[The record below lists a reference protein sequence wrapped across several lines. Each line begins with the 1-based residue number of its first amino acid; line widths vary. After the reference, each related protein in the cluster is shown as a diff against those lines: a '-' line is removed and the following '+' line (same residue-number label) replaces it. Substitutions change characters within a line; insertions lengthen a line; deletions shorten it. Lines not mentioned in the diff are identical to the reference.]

1 MERIWYLDPSGFM
14 TQDNFMSFFP
24 SSDMSL
30 AQQLNALLRFAIY
43 FSIVIFVIKK
53 DSGIFLAP
61 LFMMAFTYMIFSID
75 TKNKVAE
82 KKVLENMSVQR
93 DVRTGE
99 LCSKSSRNNP
109 FMNVTMDEYASNP
122 ARPRACK
129 IDGKTK
135 KVVKA
140 NFDHNLYRDVDDV
153 FHKNASDRQFYTMPS
168 TEIPNNS
175 KAYAEWLYG
184 SGKSCK
190 EGDGTKCYNNLHGRY
205 N

>member
-24 SSDMSL
+24 SSDMGL
-30 AQQLNALLRFAIY
+30 AQQLNALLRFALY
-43 FSIVIFVIKK
+43 FSIVIFVLKK
-53 DSGIFLAP
+53 DSSIFLAP
-61 LFMMAFTYMIFSID
+61 LFMMAFTYMIYSID
-75 TKNKVAE
+75 TKNRVAE

-99 LCSKSSRNNP
+99 MCSKPSHNNP
-109 FMNVTMDEYASNP
+109 FMNVTMDEYATNP
-122 ARPRACK
+122 ERPRACK
-129 IDGKTK
+129 LDGKTK

-140 NFDHNLYRDVDDV
+140 SFDHNLYRDTDDI
-153 FHKNASDRQFYTMPS
+153 FHKNASDRQFYTMPN

-184 SGKSCK
+184 GGKSCK
-190 EGDGTKCYNNLHGRY
+190 EGSGTKCYSNLHSRY